1 MGYSCRHAL
10 ISITVAKY
18 HLLLLNCV
26 PELLMMTTTNQS
38 TSTAAP
44 FCYLCGDQR
53 DPVYHHHNS
62 GREIRVVQGVDKTET
77 LLYMCTT
84 CKTVHPDKPDN
95 GMNVLVGTSQLH
107 GLHNPRDPSKAPMD
121 PDPFH
126 IDWLTVCG
134 ATIPEL
140 EYAWRRDY
148 ESYKHPMRILLTAG
162 LDDLARGRTRD
173 EIVESFLHFKMMVDR
188 QNSRHPG
195 QKNELVIATILNPP
209 RFVWF
214 KDNGPP
220 PKNHKDM
227 LQDIMELN
235 SWIIFFNNQNG
246 KPVTPRFHRFGI
258 RDTMVKGKGEEAHHG
273 SVGCLRACCPEDA
286 PVHAVQVQDGVV
298 CHQTL
303 QRGVRE
309 ARKAWL
315 NIFFGS
321 LPVLQFGSLP
331 I

>member
-1 MGYSCRHAL
+1 M
-10 ISITVAKY
+10 
-18 HLLLLNCV
+18 
-26 PELLMMTTTNQS
+26 
-38 TSTAAP
+38 
-44 FCYLCGDQR
+44 
-53 DPVYHHHNS
+53 
-62 GREIRVVQGVDKTET
+62 VQGVDKTET

-258 RDTMVKGKGEEAHHG
+258 RDTMVKGKDGKKVRVKKHIMAQWDVSEPVVQRMHLSMQFRYRMGLSVTRHFRGEFERHG
-273 SVGCLRACCPEDA
+273 KLG
-286 PVHAVQVQDGVV
+286 
-298 CHQTL
+298 
-303 QRGVRE
+303 
-309 ARKAWL
+309 
-315 NIFFGS
+315 
-321 LPVLQFGSLP
+321 
-331 I
+331 